1 MPLLLLALLLTN
13 STSHHDAV
21 VQRPTYAAAVKD
33 AFINSLLARVSYARL
48 MAAHYPT
55 TAKAPQAGSSRMV
68 SFSPGINKFTCFK
81 SPDNT
86 FPAAFSSTSPEPLLA
101 PVLTL
106 GSTKSA
112 IPKRLGIARS
122 LAILQVA
129 NLEAMAMA
137 FATLYFQPDK
147 LAKLTYGAA
156 IDGVQLKLPLT

>member
-13 STSHHDAV
+13 SSSHHDVV
-21 VQRPTYAAAVKD
+21 VQRPTYTAAVKD
-33 AFINSLLARVSYARL
+33 VFISSLLARVSYARL
-48 MAAHYPT
+48 MAAHYLT
-55 TAKAPQAGSSRMV
+55 AAKAPQAGGGRMV
-68 SFSPGINKFTCFK
+68 SFSPGVNKFTCFK

-86 FPAAFSSTSPEPLLA
+86 FPAAFSSTSPESLLA

-112 IPKRLGIARS
+112 ILKRLGIARS

-129 NLEAMAMA
+129 KLEAIA

-147 LAKLTYGAA
+147 LAKLTYGAT